1 MLMDTKKIFELKQEI
16 QKLLR
21 ENPDLIPLQQEIDR
35 RLKNAGNN
43 HNRLV
48 IIDQMMKEKVSELK
62 CSLDDLAIE
71 LNTFLGKK

>member
-1 MLMDTKKIFELKQEI
+1 MDTKKIFELKQEI